1 MPGKTRRREVIELGQ
16 SLVPAGPSV
25 KTFLCHILQL
35 NLGGHWGGVPND
47 AVFGA
52 AEQGKG
58 HGTRIVGQH
67 HPARFDLGHL
77 PSFDLFTQTRG

>member
-1 MPGKTRRREVIELGQ
+1 M
-16 SLVPAGPSV
+16 
-25 KTFLCHILQL
+25 FLRHIPQL
-35 NLGGHWGGVPND
+35 NFGGCRGGVSND

-52 AEQGKG
+52 AEHGKG